1 MCPRCP
7 HCLDSSS
14 PCQDA
19 FGSNSKAMG
28 GIAGRVDALFVA
40 VEAQKTT
47 GGLHFHFFMFV
58 QQVHPS
64 NTINDIAKKI
74 EEKTLNAEELKHFL
88 SQIFCERYHDL
99 QQFMS
104 ERHRLEKNSPLYT
117 VGKKCTDKRVW
128 GDWKME

>member
-1 MCPRCP
+1 M
-7 HCLDSSS
+7 
-14 PCQDA
+14 
-19 FGSNSKAMG
+19 
-28 GIAGRVDALFVA
+28 DALFVA

-58 QQVHPS
+58 QQVHQT

-74 EEKTLNAEELKHFL
+74 EENPVNAEELKHFL

-117 VGKKCTDKRVW
+117 VGKKCTDKRVCV
-128 GDWKME
+128 DWKME